1 MFIFIGLNVNT
12 YILFRILFKII
23 KQFFRPGG
31 ATSSGTTSSG
41 GSENTLYN
49 ITGKIG
55 LKNLNS

>member
-1 MFIFIGLNVNT
+1 MSIHIFSLG
-12 YILFRILFKII
+12 YFFKII